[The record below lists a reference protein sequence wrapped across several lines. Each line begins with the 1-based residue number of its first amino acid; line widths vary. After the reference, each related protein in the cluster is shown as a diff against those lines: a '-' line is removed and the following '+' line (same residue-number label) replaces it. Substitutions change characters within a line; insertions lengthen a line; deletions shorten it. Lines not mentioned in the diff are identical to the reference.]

1 VSTEPNPDSFT
12 FRAAELIRSIPKGRV
27 ATYGQIAGMAG
38 NPRGARE
45 VVRVLNTQ
53 KDLPWHRVLAAGGR
67 ITLPGPGGALQRKL
81 LESEGVRFSA
91 DGTTPLASYGWQG
104 RTRPSSR
111 WPPRIRRKPPPQPP
125 LSPAPTPNL
134 TAEDGLVVFNY

>member
-1 VSTEPNPDSFT
+1 MNTEPQPDSFA
-12 FRAAELIRSIPKGRV
+12 FRAAELIRSIPKGKV

-67 ITLPGPGGALQRKL
+67 ITLPGPGGVLQRKL
-81 LESEGVRFSA
+81 LEAEGVRFNA
-91 DGTTPLASYGWQG
+91 DGTTPLTLFGWQG
-104 RTRPSSR
+104 ETRPPSR
-111 WPPRIRRKPPPQPP
+111 
-125 LSPAPTPNL
+125 
-134 TAEDGLVVFNY
+134 